1 MKPNVQNKKFCPR
14 ENSPSLVCRF
24 IYICSQANEEI
35 INVLSTLI
43 YFSLSGNDGK
53 HTALISSNI
62 LKTGEQT
69 GLIGNPIL

>member
-1 MKPNVQNKKFCPR
+1 MFKKRNYALARTVLHLFVD
-14 ENSPSLVCRF
+14 L
-24 IYICSQANEEI
+24 YICSQANEEI